1 MDFISDH
8 VLYILQITISMLC
21 STTNVFCDG
30 GVTGPLGHPLLIF
43 NDSSP
48 TNPIFA
54 GLASW
59 TASCTEGPLVNGR
72 PVAVYSRVS
81 ALLDW
86 IRATVYSNGGTGTG
100 ICCRG
105 EGLVILPPPCTCK

>member
-1 MDFISDH
+1 MI
-8 VLYILQITISMLC
+8 C

-30 GVTGPLGHPLLIF
+30 GVTSPLGHPLFVF
-43 NDSSP
+43 NSSSSRQAD
-48 TNPIFA
+48 PIFA

-59 TASCTEGPLVNGR
+59 TSSCTEGPLVNGR

-105 EGLVILPPPCTCK
+105 EDLVILCYLHPHTPGKFLLWT